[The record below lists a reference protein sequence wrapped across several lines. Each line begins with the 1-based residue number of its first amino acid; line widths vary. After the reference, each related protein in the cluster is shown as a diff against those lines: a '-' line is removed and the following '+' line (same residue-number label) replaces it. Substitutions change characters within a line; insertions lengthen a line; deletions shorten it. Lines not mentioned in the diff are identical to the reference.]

1 MADACVSHKVGT
13 CFKDDE
19 TSPNFEIIT
28 YLALI
33 KSFKWGGGGGIHTS
47 VCMSV
52 IRSLNRP

>member
-28 YLALI
+28 YLVLI
-33 KSFKWGGGGGIHTS
+33 KSFKLGGGIHTS

-52 IRSLNRP
+52 IRS